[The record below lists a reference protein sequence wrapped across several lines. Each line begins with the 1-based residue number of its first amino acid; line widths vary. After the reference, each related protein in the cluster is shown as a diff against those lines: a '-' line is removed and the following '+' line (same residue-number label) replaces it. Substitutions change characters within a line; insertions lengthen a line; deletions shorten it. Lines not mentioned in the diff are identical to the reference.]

1 MPKRKWDA
9 FKNDPRTISLPTS
22 QSKSKIDEIEL
33 LAARGGFSLNHLL
46 CLGNYFQMLSLERQC
61 QTRQTSK
68 MKGPLDF
75 IRMLGKIYFM

>member
-33 LAARGGFSLNHLL
+33 NTNILNSEMFSTEL
-46 CLGNYFQMLSLERQC
+46 
-61 QTRQTSK
+61 
-68 MKGPLDF
+68 
-75 IRMLGKIYFM
+75 